1 MENTVSNTVDRF
13 ETVMAVFIGLVTLVG
28 ALVAWRSSVA
38 GLLAG
43 DAHFATAQAE
53 HNVEHTRTNNDIIL
67 FRHYRAYTEFT
78 EQQLLEQQAIL
89 LEDPAAQ
96 LTAQNLATTNQLFF
110 PRRYLNRDGS
120 YAVSRQLGEA
130 WAQAEQVLDLDPSVH
145 IAEAAVHAQKV
156 KRLVQIFVVLS
167 VTLIFY
173 TLAEGVHPQRQKL
186 RYSLATIGTVL
197 LVLTTVAI
205 IFVERA

>member
-1 MENTVSNTVDRF
+1 MENTVASHNDRF
-13 ETVMAVFIGLVTLVG
+13 ETIMAIFIGLVTLVG

-53 HNVEHTRTNNDIIL
+53 HNAEYTRTNNDIIL
-67 FRHYRAYTEFT
+67 FRHYRAYTDFT
-78 EQQLLEQQAIL
+78 EQQLLAQQAIL
-89 LEDPAAQ
+89 LDDIPSQ

-120 YAVSRQLGEA
+120 YDVTRQLGES
-130 WAQAEQVLDLDPSVH
+130 WAQAEQVLDLDPSGH
-145 IAEAAVHAQKV
+145 IAEAAIHATKV
-156 KRLVQIFVVLS
+156 KQLFRIFVVLS

-186 RYSLATIGTVL
+186 RYSLAAIGTAL
-197 LVLTTVAI
+197 LFLTTIAI
-205 IFVERA
+205 IYVERV